1 MAGVVKKNYCIR
13 EGYIHRDSY
22 THYSDIGYEDQ
33 YQDEVYQTAFRIMK
47 ENNLS
52 NVYDVGCGAAFKLR
66 KYFKDYSFT
75 GAEIEPT
82 LSWLKKTFPQDQ
94 WEASDFTKYVETD
107 LFICSDVIEHL
118 VDPDHLLDFFEN
130 SSFKFLVLSTPE
142 RETVQ
147 KFQKG
152 FLWEG
157 PPLNPAHVREWNF
170 AEFRDYISSRFNVVR
185 HFMSKNKAEPVPLC
199 QIMVIENAV

>member
-1 MAGVVKKNYCIR
+1 MAGVVKKDYCIR

-52 NVYDVGCGAAFKLR
+52 SVYDVGCGAAFKLR
-66 KYFKDYSFT
+66 KYFKDYNFT

-118 VDPDHLLDFFEN
+118 VDPDHLQDLKAGKVDGNWLDN
-130 SSFKFLVLSTPE
+130 KDLR
-142 RETVQ
+142 RE
-147 KFQKG
+147 K
-152 FLWEG
+152 E
-157 PPLNPAHVREWNF
+157 EWAN
-170 AEFRDYISSRFNVVR
+170 ED
-185 HFMSKNKAEPVPLC
+185 NKMKKIDIVGEKYEV
-199 QIMVIENAV
+199 